1 MLIMDIIFK
10 LKLRFPKN
18 VFYLLGNHDSF
29 SEEIGKKGVPQGLLW
44 EKQLKKSRGKD
55 YKKEMQ
61 RFYDNIPI
69 LAYSKHFICC
79 HAGPPTS
86 AVNQHAL
93 VNFKKYPKLI
103 KDLISR
109 RIQTSNR
116 MSGYNKGDIK
126 KLRNCLHVGENT
138 PFIVGHTPMD
148 DEETLWQNVGGIS
161 NHTVVYGGNP
171 EKIGVMVQIGKKM
184 YPLTYPVEPL
194 SELIHSEVKNK

>member
-1 MLIMDIIFK
+1 MMMMDIIFK
-10 LKLRFPKN
+10 LKVHFPKN
-18 VFYLLGNHDSF
+18 VFYLIGNHESF

-44 EKQLKKSRGKD
+44 DKQLKKSRGKA

-61 RFYDNIPI
+61 QFYDNLPF

-86 AVNQHAL
+86 ASNLHAL
-93 VNFKKYPKLI
+93 VNIKNYPKLI

-116 MSGYNKGDIK
+116 MSGYNKSDIK
-126 KLRNCLHVGENT
+126 KLRRSLDANDHT

-148 DEETLWQNVGGIS
+148 DEETLWENVGGIS
-161 NHTVVYGGNP
+161 RHTVIYGGNP
-171 EKIGVMVQIGKKM
+171 EKIGTMVLIGKNM
-184 YPLTYPVEPL
+184 YPLVYPVEPL
-194 SELIHSEVKNK
+194 TKIISHEVNK